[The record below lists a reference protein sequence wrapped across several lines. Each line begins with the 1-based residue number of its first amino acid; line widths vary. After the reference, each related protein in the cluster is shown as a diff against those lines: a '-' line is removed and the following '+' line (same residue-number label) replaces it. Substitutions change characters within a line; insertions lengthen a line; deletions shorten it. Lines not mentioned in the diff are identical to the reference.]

1 MTRPGTQV
9 LPRRWWALLL
19 GAGAILLVLGAVMAV
34 TYSLAFVQRGE
45 TSGGLS
51 LPFVDAYPTTTDV
64 LLPPFG
70 AFLVGGCL
78 TFVGELQRRGAI
90 VRGYGNNIALFRPLG
105 LVTHAFWIVVSLAVW
120 VAIVPLTLSKAS
132 LDQAASPSLSN
143 LDSGSD
149 VVFLLGV
156 YGGLV
161 GAITGALVGS
171 WVKKAWYLRTER
183 RLGPPDPGSRSP
195 GWWTF
200 TYYWRAD
207 VWLVALGGL
216 LLGIV
221 PLPWFLESTTAAVV
235 TAGIGMVLAVA
246 GLASSTQ
253 YRRSGMPLGTGSS
266 LTGGATTEAGPDPT
280 PTRRNRHRQP

>member
-19 GAGAILLVLGAVMAV
+19 GAGVLLLVLGAVMAV
-34 TYSLAFVQRGE
+34 TYSLAFVQRGQ
-45 TSGGLS
+45 TPGGLS

-90 VRGYGNNIALFRPLG
+90 VHGYGNNVAIFRPLG
-105 LVTHAFWIVVSLAVW
+105 LVTHALWVVVALAVW
-120 VAIVPLTLSKAS
+120 VALVPVTLSKAS
-132 LDQAASPSLSN
+132 VDQAASPSLSY

-161 GAITGALVGS
+161 SAVTGALVGS

-183 RLGPPDPGSRSP
+183 RLGPPDPGTRSP

-216 LLGIV
+216 LLGIT

-235 TAGIGMVLAVA
+235 TAGIGAALALA
-246 GLASSTQ
+246 GLTFSTQ

-266 LTGGATTEAGPDPT
+266 LTGGATETPEQSP
-280 PTRRNRHRQP
+280 PTRRNQHRPS

>member
-34 TYSLAFVQRGE
+34 TYSLAFVRRGE
-45 TSGGLS
+45 TLGGLS

-105 LVTHAFWIVVSLAVW
+105 LVTHASWIVVSLAVW
-120 VAIVPLTLSKAS
+120 VVVVPLTLSRAS
-132 LDQAASPSLSN
+132 VDEAASPSLSN

-161 GAITGALVGS
+161 AAVTGALVGS
-171 WVKKAWYLRTER
+171 WVKKAWYLHTER
-183 RLGPPDPGSRSP
+183 RLGPPDPGTRSP

-216 LLGIV
+216 LLGIA
-221 PLPWFLESTTAAVV
+221 PIPWFLESTTAAVV
-235 TAGIGMVLAVA
+235 TAGIGSALALA

-253 YRRSGMPLGTGSS
+253 YRRLGMPLGTGSS
-266 LTGGATTEAGPDPT
+266 LTGGATDIPEQSP

>member
-9 LPRRWWALLL
+9 LPRRWWAPLL

-105 LVTHAFWIVVSLAVW
+105 LVTHASWIVVPLAVW
-120 VAIVPLTLSKAS
+120 VAIVPLTLSRAS
-132 LDQAASPSLSN
+132 VDRAASPSLSN

-161 GAITGALVGS
+161 AAVTGALVGS
-171 WVKKAWYLRTER
+171 WAKKAWYLRTER
-183 RLGPPDPGSRSP
+183 RLGPPDPGTRSP

-216 LLGIV
+216 LLGIA
-221 PLPWFLESTTAAVV
+221 PIPWFLESTTAAVV
-235 TAGIGMVLAVA
+235 TAGIGSALSLA

-266 LTGGATTEAGPDPT
+266 LTGGATDMPEQSP